1 MKNKIGSLIILV
13 LMINCLQ
20 ASEENWGG
28 KPKKFPGYQL
38 SQIHAELQYS
48 DNLNI
53 DSIPRV
59 RLKYWELLNPNTGRI
74 IQITN
79 EILAFNNDQEAKAAG
94 WKIDPKNTFIP
105 GELVIVRQRGRNFNS
120 GEIGSWAYGLIHSID
135 NDEDIKYSVTL
146 AQDTGSQFHSYEIGK
161 RSSNNLKKKNNCSIQ

>member
-1 MKNKIGSLIILV
+1 MKNKIVCLIIFA

-20 ASEENWGG
+20 ASEENWFG

-38 SQIHAELQYS
+38 SQIHAKLQYS
-48 DNLNI
+48 DDLNT
-53 DSIPRV
+53 DSIPQI
-59 RLKYWELLNPNTGRI
+59 LLEYWELLNPNTGHT

-94 WKIDPKNTFIP
+94 WKIDSKNTFIP

-120 GEIGSWAYGLIHSID
+120 GEIGSWAYGLIGSID
-135 NDEDIKYSVTL
+135 DDEDIKYSVTL
-146 AQDTGSQFHSYEIGK
+146 AQDTGSNFHSYEIGK
-161 RSSNNLKKKNNCSIQ
+161 RSSNNLQKKNNCSIQ